1 MHLIEDWRI
10 NWTSLRRFGVD
21 SCKEFAVI
29 LSLTAYKLVSL
40 SNFFFFWAGGL
51 SSNNDTG
58 VNQCVFRVL
67 RRWRGEREGGTG
79 SSQCSLIFCWF
90 IDFQAS
96 LILYL
101 PLSLF
106 LAACSLLNSQ
116 SDSDESRPS
125 GAAPSIDAAY
135 FPPSSPHSSA
145 MLCIQNAEISPGG
158 FEQGIYCYRRG
169 EGRKR
174 ASQCY

>member
-1 MHLIEDWRI
+1 MEAWRI
-10 NWTSLRRFGVD
+10 NRTSLRRFGVD

-29 LSLTAYKLVSL
+29 LSLTAYKSVSL
-40 SNFFFFWAGGL
+40 CVLSSWRSELKQRHWCESMCVQGAEEMKRRTRGRHWLKSALSDFLLVYWFSGL
-51 SSNNDTG
+51 SRSP
-58 VNQCVFRVL
+58 FP
-67 RRWRGEREGGTG
+67 
-79 SSQCSLIFCWF
+79 
-90 IDFQAS
+90 
-96 LILYL
+96 

-106 LAACSLLNSQ
+106 LAARSFLYSQ

-125 GAAPSIDAAY
+125 GAAPSIDSAY

-174 ASQCY
+174 ASRCY